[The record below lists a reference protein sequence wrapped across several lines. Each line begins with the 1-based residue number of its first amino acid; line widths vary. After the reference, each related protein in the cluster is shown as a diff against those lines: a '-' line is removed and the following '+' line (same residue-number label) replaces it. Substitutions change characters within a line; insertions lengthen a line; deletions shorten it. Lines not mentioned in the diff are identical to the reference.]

1 MTRAA
6 STPSASP
13 SSPADSRQT
22 TIRIGSPQDTLAI
35 VPLML
40 GFHPRRSLAAMAMKP
55 PRGRV
60 GFTMRVDIDLL
71 PSSELAELVAER
83 LDFGDAHEVI
93 VVLYDPEH
101 CVEDDA
107 DEPGRELADA
117 LDAAL
122 ADRGISLREVL
133 AVSNDRYRSFMCTN
147 PECCPPEGRPVLRPT
162 DPGGPSQ
169 VGATAA
175 LAGLSALPDRET
187 LQRSV
192 RPPILFQREKML
204 QTIERAEDAMLE
216 RLLPTSGEVQ
226 QEQAEVYRDET
237 VRLMKQTA
245 AGWIGSAATIDDDA
259 AARLI
264 VGLQDLLA
272 RDMVIAFHAT
282 SYDKHPDRSGRLL
295 DVLHELTRRAVP
307 PFGAHVAIALGM
319 IAYQRGEGALAA
331 VATERALLDAPE
343 VSGAHLLGDIINSQ
357 VHPKH
362 VRRAGRQA
370 AKELRRKRQ

>member
-6 STPSASP
+6 STPPAST
-13 SSPADSRQT
+13 SFPADSEQT

-71 PSSELAELVAER
+71 PSAELAEMVAER
-83 LDFGDAHEVI
+83 LAFGGAEEVI

-101 CVEDDA
+101 CVGDDPV
-107 DEPGRELADA
+107 EPGRNLVDA
-117 LDAAL
+117 LEVAL
-122 ADRGISLREVL
+122 ASRDISLREAL
-133 AVSNDRYRSFMCTN
+133 AVSNERYRSFLCSN
-147 PECCPPEGRPVLRPT
+147 PDCCPPEGQPVLRPS

-175 LAGLSALPDRET
+175 LAGMSALPDREA

-192 RPPILFQREKML
+192 RPPILFQREAML
-204 QTIERAEDAMLE
+204 QAIERAEAAMIE
-216 RLLPTSGEVQ
+216 QLLPTAEGAPAQ
-226 QEQAEVYRDET
+226 QVDGFRDET
-237 VRLMKQTA
+237 IRLLKRIA
-245 AGWIGSAATIDDDA
+245 AGWVGPDAAVDDDT

-272 RDMVIAFHAT
+272 RDAVIAFHAT
-282 SYDKHPDRSGRLL
+282 SYDRHPERSGRLL
-295 DVLHELTRRAVP
+295 EVLHELTRRAVP
-307 PFGAHVAIALGM
+307 PYGAHVAIALGM

-331 VATERALLDAPE
+331 VAAERALLDRPE
-343 VSGAHLLGDIINSQ
+343 VSGAHLLGDMINSQ

-370 AKELRRKRQ
+370 AKELRRKRR